1 MALAVRRT
9 QTPTEPSTRWDPFGE
24 LEDLQ
29 LHLAQL
35 LDSVASGPT
44 ANGGAWA
51 PPVDIEEADDAWV
64 VEAELP
70 GVKRGDVNVDV
81 RDSQLVISGEI
92 KERERRGILRRRTRR
107 VGQFEYR
114 VTLPG
119 EADAER
125 IKADLHDGV
134 LTVRVPKPE
143 GSRPRQIQVKG
154 E

>member
-9 QTPTEPSTRWDPFGE
+9 QQQSDQSTRRDPFGE

-29 LHLAQL
+29 LQLAQL
-35 LDSVASGPT
+35 LDSVASGDL
-44 ANGGAWA
+44 NGGVWA
-51 PPVDIEEADDAWV
+51 PAVDVEETEDAWV

-70 GVKRGDVNVDV
+70 GVDRRDVNVDL
-81 RDSQLVISGEI
+81 RDSQLVISGEV
-92 KERERRGILRRRTRR
+92 KERERKGILRRRTRR

-114 VTLPG
+114 IALPG

-125 IKADLHDGV
+125 VKADLRDGV
-134 LTVRVPKPE
+134 LTVRIPKPE
-143 GSRPRQIQVKG
+143 ASRPRQIQVKG